1 MADAGQMSLVLV
13 FFQMTVDPFLIVMFA
28 GANPASLLRI
38 VTVVI
43 VGIFV
48 SAVIWPPPPPPGAP
62 AVGVDASAA
71 RVALAVGQA
80 GRWTVTAEVA
90 LAGANAVAIAVSIAD
105 AEGRAAGSSTR
116 PTAVLRMVDMAMGT
130 EEVNFVPD
138 TPGHWRGSGRLSMT
152 GRWLLELDLDGGR
165 IMVPFVSTR

>member
-1 MADAGQMSLVLV
+1 MGSRWVALVMGL
-13 FFQMTVDPFLIVMFA
+13 
-28 GANPASLLRI
+28 

-48 SAVIWPPPPPPGAP
+48 GAVIWPPASPP
-62 AVGVDASAA
+62 AVPSGGVDASAA

-90 LAGANAVAIAVSIAD
+90 LASANAVAITVSIAD
-105 AEGRAAGSSTR
+105 AEGRAAGPSTR

-130 EEVNFVPD
+130 EEVEFVPD
-138 TPGHWRGSGRLSMT
+138 TPGRWRGSGRLSMT
-152 GRWLLELDLDGGR
+152 GRWQLDLDLEGGR
-165 IMVPFVSTR
+165 IMVPFVSAP